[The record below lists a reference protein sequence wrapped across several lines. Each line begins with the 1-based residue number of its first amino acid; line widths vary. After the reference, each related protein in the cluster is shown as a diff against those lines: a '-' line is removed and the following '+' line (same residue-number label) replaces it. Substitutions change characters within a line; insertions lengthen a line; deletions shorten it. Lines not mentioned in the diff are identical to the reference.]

1 MTSRAA
7 VSIFVLYLFASLL
20 EAAPTTQP
28 TRDALARARAEAER
42 MVQPSGPLRA
52 AAAVA
57 FDPVPAPRQTSLTLS
72 YEKYVYS
79 TPTYW
84 TPYCGYGGY
93 GGFGCG
99 WGYGGS
105 GIFFAPYSGW

>member
-1 MTSRAA
+1 MVARATISA
-7 VSIFVLYLFASLL
+7 AFVCLSGSLVH
-20 EAAPTTQP
+20 AAPATQP
-28 TRDALARARAEAER
+28 SREALARARAEAER

-52 AAAVA
+52 APVA
-57 FDPVPAPRQTSLTLS
+57 FDPVPAPGQTSLALS

-84 TPYCGYGGY
+84 TPYCGYGY
-93 GGFGCG
+93 FGCS